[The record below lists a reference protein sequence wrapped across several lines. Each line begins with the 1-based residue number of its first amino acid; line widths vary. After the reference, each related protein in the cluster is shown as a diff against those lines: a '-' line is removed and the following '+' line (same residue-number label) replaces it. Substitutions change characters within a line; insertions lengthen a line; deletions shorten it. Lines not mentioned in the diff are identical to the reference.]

1 MPANRIV
8 HLSKMTG
15 VSGSEGHLLVL
26 LRGLRARGLD
36 VRLWILIEPG
46 KPLDAYA
53 AQLEAAGVP
62 VEQILIRRDLDPAL
76 WRDLLAR
83 LHAIQPDVVHTH
95 LFHADLYGTLAA
107 RRAGVPYVISSR
119 HNDDKFRRRTP
130 IRLLLH
136 TLWRRTDA
144 GIAISDAIRR
154 FSIEV
159 EGARPDQIRTI
170 HYGLNPAS
178 IDAPAGM
185 RTQLS
190 EQIGAPPD
198 ALLVGSVCRLIE
210 QKGLMDGL
218 RGFAQVARDVP
229 EAHYVLAG
237 DGPLRGALEAE
248 AIQLGVADRVHFLG
262 WRDDAR
268 AVMSALDLLLAPSLW
283 EGFGLV
289 FLEAMALGVPI
300 LSTCVSAIP
309 EVVIDGETGW
319 LVPPHDADA
328 VAVAL
333 REALVHP
340 PLLMARG
347 RAGRQRLETHFTV
360 ERMVDQTVEVY
371 RSLGETR

>member
-1 MPANRIV
+1 MPIDRIV

-15 VSGSEGHLLVL
+15 VAGSEGHLLVL

-36 VRLWILIEPG
+36 ARLWILVEPG

-53 AQLEAAGVP
+53 AQVRAAGVP
-62 VEQILIRRDLDPAL
+62 VEQIPIRRDLDPAL
-76 WRDLLAR
+76 WRDLVAR
-83 LHAIQPDVVHTH
+83 LRDVQPDVVHTH

-107 RRAGVPYVISSR
+107 RRAGVPCVVSSR
-119 HNDDKFRRRTP
+119 HNDDKFRRYLPVRW
-130 IRLLLH
+130 LLRA
-136 TLWRRTDA
+136 LWRRTDA

-154 FSIEV
+154 FSIGV

-170 HYGLNPAS
+170 YYGLDPATV
-178 IDAPAGM
+178 DAPAGM
-185 RTQLS
+185 RTELS

-210 QKGLMDGL
+210 QKGLLDGL

-237 DGPLRGALEAE
+237 DGPLRGALEAD
-248 AIQLGVADRVHFLG
+248 AVRLGVGDRVHFLG

-289 FLEAMALGVPI
+289 FLEAMALGVPV

-309 EVVIDGETGW
+309 EVVIDGQTGW
-319 LVPPHDADA
+319 LVPPRDVGAIA
-328 VAVAL
+328 AAL
-333 REALVHP
+333 REALEHP

-347 RAGRQRLETHFTV
+347 RAGRKRLETLFTV
-360 ERMVDQTVEVY
+360 DRMVEQTVDVY
-371 RSLGETR
+371 RSLEAGR